1 MSIGSEDE
9 LMVDKL
15 KKEQCTGCKMCAD
28 ICPKN
33 AISFVADDQGF
44 WYPKVSDACVQCGL
58 CVKNVRL

>member
-1 MSIGSEDE
+1 
-9 LMVDKL
+9 MVDKL

-44 WYPKVSDACVQCGL
+44 GIRRLVMHVYSVDCV
-58 CVKNVRL
+58 

>member
-44 WYPKVSDACVQCGL
+44 GIRRLVMHVYSVDCV
-58 CVKNVRL
+58 